1 MVVGVINLYFSMK
14 NWLYQRY
21 DGTRQYVF
29 ENTTAADSTDE
40 PIKTGISGNFSGIP
54 AGHRSI
60 MVTRMLTLD
69 AGRYRF
75 TMVVNPKVEK
85 GNINS
90 QSFTIE
96 TFHV

>member
-1 MVVGVINLYFSMK
+1 MYN
-14 NWLYQRY
+14 RY

-29 ENTTAADSTDE
+29 ENTTAADSASE
-40 PIKTGISGNFSGIP
+40 PVKTGLASGESGVP

-60 MVTRMLTLD
+60 MVTRMLTLNE
-69 AGRYRF
+69 GRYRF
-75 TMVVNPKVEK
+75 TMVVNAKVEK
-85 GNINS
+85 GNVNS